1 MLNTILYNTDISN
14 YQSYFWIRYDVSVP
28 RTRSELASHPTFTR
42 SLYGK
47 HLVLVLLLLLRCLT
61 YDMALMVYRRWAKA
75 QLWCYTQETEKG

>member
-14 YQSYFWIRYDVSVP
+14 YQSYFWIKYDVSVP

-47 HLVLVLLLLLRCLT
+47 YLVCPGVVTTAEVLDL
-61 YDMALMVYRRWAKA
+61 
-75 QLWCYTQETEKG
+75 